1 MTRKPPSRILAI
13 DYGFVRIGLALS
25 DESKI
30 LATPLPL
37 FLAEKKVEQ
46 TVAKL
51 IKEIEI
57 LQQKYGC
64 ILSEIVVGM
73 PLMMSG
79 KKGLQADEVT
89 HFVELMRQAT
99 PIPIATWDERLTTV
113 QAERTLRETSMSR
126 QKRSKV
132 IDTVAAVLILQNF
145 LDHKKNDL
153 SKN

>member
-1 MTRKPPSRILAI
+1 MNRPTPTRILAI
-13 DYGFVRIGLALS
+13 DYGLARIGLALS

-37 FLAEKKVEQ
+37 FFAEKNIKQ

-51 IKEIEI
+51 TDH
-57 LQQKYGC
+57 LRAVQQKFGC
-64 ILSEIVVGM
+64 VLSEIVVGM

-89 HFVELMRQAT
+89 HFVELLREVIS
-99 PIPIATWDERLTTV
+99 IPIVTWDERLTTV
-113 QAERTLRETSMSR
+113 QAERSLRETSMSR
-126 QKRSKV
+126 MKRAKV
-132 IDTVAAVLILQNF
+132 IDTVAAVLILQSF

-153 SKN
+153 SKS